1 MHVHD
6 NIMWLTCSLLLHS
19 FPEKERAG
27 QADNQRTV
35 CVYSS
40 KTKKEPKSWN
50 AVRYLR
56 YYYRDWKQNIYNLD
70 FISWK
75 GVGISF
81 TFLNKEEL
89 REISKPNC
97 FEKNCFKN
105 LRAIIDCTEFYVEKP
120 GKPSSQRSTYSQY
133 KSSNTFKLLISMSP
147 ILHFNFVSKL
157 YSGSISDKE
166 IVNVSGFLEKMN
178 PGDAVMADKG
188 FNIQDLLALHDTV
201 LIAPPMMR
209 KSNVSARASTATRR
223 VATSRV
229 HIERMI
235 RRLKLFNF
243 LRGVIPLTCKPYVSS
258 AVTVCA
264 ILVNLQPS
272 IIKEK

>member
-1 MHVHD
+1 MLCD
-6 NIMWLTCSLLLHS
+6 IFGITTGTGSRIFITWILFL
-19 FPEKERAG
+19 EKELG
-27 QADNQRTV
+27 
-35 CVYSS
+35 
-40 KTKKEPKSWN
+40 
-50 AVRYLR
+50 
-56 YYYRDWKQNIYNLD
+56 
-70 FISWK
+70 
-75 GVGISF
+75 
-81 TFLNKEEL
+81 FLLPFSTKEEL

-97 FEKNCFKN
+97 LKKNCFKN

-166 IVNVSGFLEKMN
+166 IVNVSGFLDKLN